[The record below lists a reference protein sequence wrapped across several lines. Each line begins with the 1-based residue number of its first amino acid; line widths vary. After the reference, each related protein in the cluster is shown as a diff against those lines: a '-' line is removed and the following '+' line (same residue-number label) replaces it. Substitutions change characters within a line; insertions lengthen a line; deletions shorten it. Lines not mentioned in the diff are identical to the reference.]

1 MRAMAQTLDVRVEQD
16 GATSAVAIVR
26 THRVAIDRPVAKG
39 GTDKG
44 PLGGEYLLVSLGGC
58 FMSNLLAA
66 IRARE
71 APGAGISNVR
81 IALSATIEGPPD
93 RVAAIAMTVGAA
105 GADREMLEKL
115 VDIAGRACIVT
126 NTLKRA
132 LPITVTCGA

>member
-1 MRAMAQTLDVRVEQD
+1 MAQTLEVRVEQD
-16 GATSAVAIVR
+16 GPSAAVGIIR
-26 THRVAIDRPVAKG
+26 THRVAIDRPIAKG

-71 APGAGISNVR
+71 TPPANVRNVR
-81 IALSATIEGPPD
+81 ITVTATIEGTPD
-93 RVAAIAMTVGAA
+93 RVTAMTMSVGAD

-115 VDIAGRACIVT
+115 VEIAGRACIVT

-132 LPITVTCGA
+132 LPITVTCDA

>member
-1 MRAMAQTLDVRVEQD
+1 MAQTLEVRVEQD
-16 GATSAVAIVR
+16 GASAAVGIVR
-26 THRVAIDRPVAKG
+26 THRVPIDRPIAKG

-71 APGAGISNVR
+71 TPLGNVR
-81 IALSATIEGPPD
+81 ITVTATIEGTPD
-93 RVAAIAMTVGAA
+93 RVTAMAMTVGAE
-105 GADREMLEKL
+105 GADRERLEKL
-115 VDIAGRACIVT
+115 VEIAGRACIVT

-132 LPITVTCGA
+132 LPITVTCDV

>member
-1 MRAMAQTLDVRVEQD
+1 MGQILEARVEQD
-16 GATSAVAIVR
+16 GATSAVGIVR

-71 APGAGISNVR
+71 AAVSNLR
-81 IALSATIEGPPD
+81 ITLTANVESSPD
-93 RVAAIAMTVGAA
+93 RVTAIAMNVAA
-105 GADREMLEKL
+105 DGADREMLEKL
-115 VDIAGRACIVT
+115 VEIAGRACIVT
-126 NTLKRA
+126 NTLKLA
-132 LPITVTCGA
+132 VPITVTCGA

>member
-1 MRAMAQTLDVRVEQD
+1 MGQILEVRVEQD
-16 GATSAVAIVR
+16 GASSAVGIVR
-26 THRVAIDRPVAKG
+26 THRVAIDRPAAKG

-44 PLGGEYLLVSLGGC
+44 PLGGEYLLVALGGC

-71 APGAGISNVR
+71 ANISNVR
-81 IALSATIEGPPD
+81 ITVTAAIDGTPD
-93 RVAAIAMTVGAA
+93 RVTAMTMTVGAA

-126 NTLKRA
+126 NTLKLA
-132 LPITVTCGA
+132 VPITVTCET

>member
-1 MRAMAQTLDVRVEQD
+1 MAQTLEVRVEQD
-16 GATSAVAIVR
+16 GASAAVGIVR
-26 THRVAIDRPVAKG
+26 THRVAIDRPIAKG

-71 APGAGISNVR
+71 TPLGNVGNVR
-81 IALSATIEGPPD
+81 ITVTATIEGTPD
-93 RVAAIAMTVGAA
+93 RVTAMAMTVGAE

-115 VDIAGRACIVT
+115 VEIAGRACIVT

-132 LPITVTCGA
+132 LPITVTCDV